1 MENVKKKKKE
11 ICFLLVS
18 ANLNFLKQNFIT
30 YDNGFTKN
38 WNSIY
43 KMSNIV
49 ENLKC
54 KKKKCWIKNYKCS
67 KKEKVK
73 DKNVKK

>member
-1 MENVKKKKKE
+1 M
-11 ICFLLVS
+11 LS
-18 ANLNFLKQNFIT
+18 ANLNFLKQKFVT

-43 KMSNIV
+43 KMSDIV

-54 KKKKCWIKNYKCS
+54 TKKNCWKKNYKCS